1 MADEASLAERRARL
15 KQLQAKMRESAS
27 ANRSDVVLEQS
38 KQRDNAQRRG
48 AGHAWKLAKA
58 ERLLDERDLRESGED
73 VERHRAKSYSI
84 EENEAWEKK
93 LEEKERKR
101 DKGAI
106 GACCM
111 RHADTRLSGP
121 RRALVPAPDCPT
133 QA

>member
-93 LEEKERKR
+93 LEEK
-101 DKGAI
+101 AVSYT
-106 GACCM
+106 
-111 RHADTRLSGP
+111 HLTL
-121 RRALVPAPDCPT
+121 PT
-133 QA
+133 IYSV